1 MLVFCPFCGN
11 LLFVE
16 DVGGEH
22 HFVCNICPVNYN
34 IKKTKSSR
42 SYYKLK
48 VKVLSGKYLVM
59 MIMRFRKLTMY
70 WEAKKYGEM

>member
-16 DVGGEH
+16 DASGEN
-22 HFVCNICPVNYN
+22 HFMCNICPVNYN
-34 IKKTKSSR
+34 IRKTKSSR

-48 VKVLSGKYLVM
+48 VYVKSGKCLVM
-59 MIMRFRKLTMY
+59 MTD
-70 WEAKKYGEM
+70 E